1 MKDFKP
7 VEIGDREKV
16 VKLLENFDCPTLE
29 YNFTTMFIWQK
40 IYGIE
45 ICEHNGFLH
54 ERTGDNVFLF
64 PAGNGDIKKET
75 DFIIDISSKTGKP
88 LKFFSLSPSHKEFL
102 ETNYPGRFNFEE
114 IRDSEDYIYT
124 SESLRNLA
132 GKKLSSKRNHINRFI
147 ENNPQ
152 WRYEAFNDINIEEAM
167 NMHDKWCEGVNCN
180 ESQSLQEET
189 CAVKR
194 AFKYYNELGLL
205 GGILRIDSGVCA
217 FSMGDRLNDSTFL
230 IHIEKAF
237 ADIQGAYPMINKQF
251 VINNCDG
258 YEFINREDDTGDE
271 GLRKAKLS
279 YRPFK
284 LMTKYRAVEMG

>member
-7 VEIGDREKV
+7 VEISDREKV
-16 VKLLENFDCPTLE
+16 IKLLDNFDCPTLE

-64 PAGNGDIKKET
+64 PAGKGDIKKET
-75 DFIIDISSKTGKP
+75 DFIIDISSKTGKA
-88 LKFFSLSPSHKEFL
+88 LRFFSLSPLHKEFL
-102 ETNYPGRFNFEE
+102 EANYPGRFSFEE
-114 IRDSEDYIYT
+114 IRNSEDYIYT
-124 SESLRNLA
+124 SESLRTLA

-147 ENNPQ
+147 ENNPE
-152 WRYEAFNDINIEEAM
+152 WRYEAFNDINIAEAV
-167 NMHDKWCEGVNCN
+167 NMHDKWCEGANCDGS
-180 ESQSLQEET
+180 ESLQEET

-194 AFKYYNELGLL
+194 AFKYYNELGLS
-205 GGILRIDSGVCA
+205 GGVLRIDSGVCA
-217 FSMGDRLNDSTFL
+217 FSMGDRLNNSTFL
-230 IHIEKAF
+230 VHIEKAF

-258 YEFINREDDTGDE
+258 YEFVNREDDTGDE

-279 YRPFK
+279 YCPYK
-284 LMTKYRAVEMG
+284 LMSKYKAVEV